1 MNRKIWNNKVTGI
14 PGAMYNL
21 AVIAF
26 TKFKNYTFFVIHK
39 GNFKNVKNGTKFYHG
54 LTYRYPKNIEIGEN
68 CILNK
73 NVSLGSELTDSILQI
88 GDKVSISRNVQL
100 DFSGDLIIS
109 NNVTISENVSILT
122 HDHGMNPRCIPEKR
136 ALKIGEN
143 VWIGSNALIL
153 HNVNEIGPNS
163 IIAAGSVVTKDVEKN
178 TVVGGNPAKF
188 IRNI

>member
-1 MNRKIWNNKVTGI
+1 MNRKIWNNKLSGI
-14 PGAMYNL
+14 SGALYNL
-21 AVIAF
+21 VGIALI
-26 TKFKNYTFFVIHK
+26 KFNNYTFFAIHR
-39 GNFKNVKNGTKFYHG
+39 GNFKDVKNGTKFYHG

-73 NVSLGSELTDSILQI
+73 NVSLGSELPDSILQI
-88 GDKVSISRNVQL
+88 GNKVSISKNVQI

-122 HDHGMNPRCIPEKR
+122 HDHGMNPRSIPEKR

-153 HNVNEIGPNS
+153 HNVNVIGANS
-163 IIAAGSVVTKDVEKN
+163 IIAAGSVVTKDVERN